1 MEEIIDG
8 YAEWQNRPDLT
19 GIGRMPERA
28 AFFRYADKRE
38 ALSEAGLQ
46 SARCMPLNGKW
57 RFRLYPNHQKRPE
70 GFADPNFRAAGYNTI
85 EVPGSALCA
94 GGNES
99 GGVLPQKLS
108 APCRLGGETRFSPI

>member
-38 ALSEAGLQ
+38 ALSEAEIG
-46 SARCMPLNGKW
+46 
-57 RFRLYPNHQKRPE
+57 
-70 GFADPNFRAAGYNTI
+70 RA
-85 EVPGSALCA
+85 S
-94 GGNES
+94 
-99 GGVLPQKLS
+99 
-108 APCRLGGETRFSPI
+108 CRERV

>member
-46 SARCMPLNGKW
+46 AAQREMALSPL
-57 RFRLYPNHQKRPE
+57 PQSPE
-70 GFADPNFRAAGYNTI
+70 T
-85 EVPGSALCA
+85 A
-94 GGNES
+94 GG
-99 GGVLPQKLS
+99 V
-108 APCRLGGETRFSPI
+108 CRSKFSRSRL

>member
-46 SARCMPLNGKW
+46 SALYAAQREMALSPL
-57 RFRLYPNHQKRPE
+57 PQSPE
-70 GFADPNFRAAGYNTI
+70 T
-85 EVPGSALCA
+85 A
-94 GGNES
+94 GG
-99 GGVLPQKLS
+99 V
-108 APCRLGGETRFSPI
+108 CRSKFSRSRL

>member
-57 RFRLYPNHQKRPE
+57 RFRLYPE
-70 GFADPNFRAAGYNTI
+70 T
-85 EVPGSALCA
+85 A
-94 GGNES
+94 GG
-99 GGVLPQKLS
+99 V
-108 APCRLGGETRFSPI
+108 CRSKFSRSRL

>member
-85 EVPGSALCA
+85 EVPGSWQMQ
-94 GGNES
+94 GY
-99 GGVLPQKLS
+99 GVPQYCNMQY
-108 APCRLGGETRFSPI
+108 PCLLYTSDAADD